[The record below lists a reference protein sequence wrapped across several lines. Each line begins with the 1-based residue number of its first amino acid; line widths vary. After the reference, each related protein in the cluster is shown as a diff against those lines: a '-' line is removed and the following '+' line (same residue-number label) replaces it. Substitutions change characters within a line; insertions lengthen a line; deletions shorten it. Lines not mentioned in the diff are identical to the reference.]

1 MKKLFLDFTKYMCL
15 FPLILIITLSS
26 CGGGGDNDSATP
38 KPGWTIMVYMA
49 ADNDL
54 SLYVNYDLNEMAYG
68 IKDNSNVTIIALC
81 DKDNS
86 NDTKLYKIKH
96 NDSNFTFSSEQL
108 FDATLGVTSNSSE
121 LNMGD
126 PQTLSNFIDFCKNN
140 YPADNYALILWN
152 HGGGWRNK
160 MPRRISVNDID
171 TIKQL
176 IVSKKYN
183 QSSKSL
189 SSLFIQ
195 KTTSP
200 VKAVCW
206 DETSGDDPLTMA
218 EVKQAVNGKGLTLI
232 GFDACLM
239 GMVEVAYQL
248 KDCAQYMV
256 ASEEIIPA
264 FGWAYDYMLEH
275 FYASSQ
281 TPVDLGKAI
290 INGYIESY
298 EGSGEAVTLSL
309 VDLTKMDALAN
320 AIDTLSNSLISQS
333 NKNSI
338 TAARHKT
345 LSFYVPHYIDVYH
358 FAQNASSFAGAT
370 QVMEAVNNAVLY
382 HRYLDDTG
390 EFGFDNSHGL
400 SIYFPLAIDSKYGC
414 YDDEYPDY
422 TSINIDFA
430 TKNWKFFINS
440 FYANTQYYTIETFQN
455 THYNDDADTY
465 IVLFYKFKDY
475 LIYLDEN
482 DDIDFDNDNFY
493 SRIRFPLGPGI
504 NYYILSLDIGDTRYY
519 SIIANETGSG
529 YPDESLYPENNEGL
543 EEFDK
548 ALQIFYNTTANLC
561 LNYEDDCDWM
571 FINDIPTN

>member
-15 FPLILIITLSS
+15 FSLILIITLSS

-256 ASEEIIPA
+256 ASEETIPGL
-264 FGWAYDYMLEH
+264 GWAYDYMLEH
-275 FYASSQ
+275 LYASSQ

-290 INGYIESY
+290 INGYIEFY
-298 EGSGEAVTLSL
+298 EGFGEAITLSL

-400 SIYFPLAIDSKYGC
+400 SIYFPLNND
-414 YDDEYPDY
+414 YDIEYNEY
-422 TSINIDFA
+422 STSNIDFA
-430 TKNWKFFINS
+430 
-440 FYANTQYYTIETFQN
+440 
-455 THYNDDADTY
+455 
-465 IVLFYKFKDY
+465 
-475 LIYLDEN
+475 
-482 DDIDFDNDNFY
+482 
-493 SRIRFPLGPGI
+493 
-504 NYYILSLDIGDTRYY
+504 
-519 SIIANETGSG
+519 
-529 YPDESLYPENNEGL
+529 
-543 EEFDK
+543 
-548 ALQIFYNTTANLC
+548 
-561 LNYEDDCDWM
+561 
-571 FINDIPTN
+571 